1 MTAHVLLL
9 RLDGVKRTGPARW
22 LAKCPAHD
30 DRSPSLAIREL
41 DDGRVL
47 VHDFAGCA
55 TEEILTAVG
64 LAFNDLFPPRP
75 LKVEGARPERRPWI
89 PSDVFAIAR
98 LEIGVVFLIASDI
111 HKGKAVSEQDYQ
123 RLLVAA
129 DRLEHIAEATY
140 GSR

>member
-1 MTAHVLLL
+1 MTADALLV
-9 RLDGVKRTGPARW
+9 RLDGVRRTGPARW

-47 VHDFAGCA
+47 VHCFAACSVQDVLDAAGVDMA
-55 TEEILTAVG
+55 E
-64 LAFNDLFPPRP
+64 LFPPRP
-75 LKVEGARPERRPWI
+75 LKVQGARPERRPWI

-98 LEIGVVFLIASDI
+98 LEVSVVFLIACDM
-111 HKGKAVSEQDYQ
+111 HKGRAVSEQDFR

-129 DRLEHIAEATY
+129 SRLEHIAEAAY
-140 GSR
+140 GR